1 MKTLLCSVA
10 LFLGLAISASLHA
23 QTDAPASL
31 PKELTLTRQATV
43 VIHNAEG
50 KKTGEAVL
58 PKGAKVRPQGISGDK
73 LTAVM
78 ENGDIAELDISATD
92 YAEKAAQL
100 SAKAAGDEAAIP
112 VGESVDLN
120 VEVTKLTPG
129 GFLSSKRKVD
139 GGTVEENI
147 AVVGLHGIQPKEGT
161 WWNGPAKKLGKFSPD
176 EGKTIYFQYQA
187 TPRFGVK
194 IDPPPGDKAGL
205 PEVTYD
211 EMKQLVDGL
220 KLQEW
225 LTTTARVTNNINS
238 QGTYVFNARDYIETG
253 IKENQIDYIRQSIPT
268 WNKAAETAD
277 QWINNRPMGESYK
290 TLCNLII
297 KANNQLGPN
306 SIASMRNTIKQIQK
320 QWQVIE
326 TIDGK
331 SPVPEPNM

>member
-1 MKTLLCSVA
+1 MKNLLCSVV
-10 LFLGLAISASLHA
+10 LTLGLATASLHA
-23 QTDAPASL
+23 QTDATL

-58 PKGAKVRPQGISGDK
+58 PKGAKVRPQGIKGDK

-78 ENGDIAELDISATD
+78 ENGDVAELDISATD

-100 SAKAAGDEAAIP
+100 SAKASGDESAIP
-112 VGESVDLN
+112 IGESVDLN

-147 AVVGLHGIQPKEGT
+147 AVIGIHGTAPKEGA

-176 EGKTIYFQYQA
+176 EGQTIYIQYQA

-194 IDPPPGDKAGL
+194 IDPPPGDKPGL
-205 PEVTYD
+205 PEVSYD
-211 EMKQLVDGL
+211 EMKELVNGL

-225 LTTTARVTNNINS
+225 LTTTARINNSINS
-238 QGTYVFNARDYIETG
+238 QGTYVFNARDFMQLG
-253 IKENQIDYIRQSIPT
+253 IKKEQIAYIQNSIPS

-277 QWINNRPMGESYK
+277 QWINNRPMPETYK

-306 SIASMRNTIKQIQK
+306 SIGSMRNTIKQIQK